1 LTPDDIALLR
11 AARDAVAVMDANP
24 VDNDAMAVE
33 LAPMRSLFNK
43 SVATVRDLPSGTI
56 LAPDMLTEKKPGT
69 GIPAADLPTL
79 IGRVLARNV
88 SSQHLLVVEDLATSI
103 EPELG

>member
-1 LTPDDIALLR
+1 
-11 AARDAVAVMDANP
+11 
-24 VDNDAMAVE
+24 
-33 LAPMRSLFNK
+33 
-43 SVATVRDLPSGTI
+43 
-56 LAPDMLTEKKPGT
+56 MLTEKKPGT